1 MGKFKDYDNDFQI
14 SDHYENLI
22 NQKRNKIKKFV
33 INKSIMAIQNKM
45 KNTPKLIPN
54 LILKKIKKKKLSF
67 IIFLSKK

>member
-54 LILKKIKKKKLSF
+54 LILKKIKKKLSF